1 MVYTVHGVA
10 KVSGVSINTLYHYY
24 KIRLLMPERVAE
36 NGYGYYGDINKLYIS
51 ALDFKLLNL

>member
-1 MVYTVHGVA
+1 
-10 KVSGVSINTLYHYY
+10 
-24 KIRLLMPERVAE
+24 MPERVAE